1 MTQSPAQARVTSGDE
16 PREPRMGVHFPLA
29 GFEQR
34 IAADPDVL
42 GMLYTGSLG
51 RGEADRC
58 SDIDIKIWVRD
69 EVLGTPRLLEQYMS
83 WLGELHFVMS
93 FGLFGNG
100 YAGPD
105 WQSIDV
111 GIMGKTDFEAGPYY
125 HRATV
130 VKDTG
135 GWLASIVAASPPP
148 TPELTRESAQKVIE
162 EAIHILGFITMHNIR
177 GSSFHAMANLCEQA
191 GNVYGL
197 LARLRRRE
205 PYDVRFAEQFLRPDE
220 VALLYSAWPAGPGRD
235 AIRGAVRGL
244 WEWTRYV
251 WGEAEQTLGCSLGIP
266 LDAEAMMAAL
276 ERPYAWDQA

>member
-1 MTQSPAQARVTSGDE
+1 MTQPPAQARVTSGDE
-16 PREPRMGVHFPLA
+16 PRMGVHFPLA
-29 GFEQR
+29 DFEQR
-34 IAADPDVL
+34 IMADPDVL

-69 EVLGTPRLLEQYMS
+69 EVLGTPQLLEHYMS

-93 FGLFGNG
+93 FGLWGNG

-111 GIMGKTDFEAGPYY
+111 GIMGKADFGSSPYY

-135 GWLASIVAASPPP
+135 GWLASIVAESPPP
-148 TPELTRESAQKVIE
+148 TPALTRESAQKVIE
-162 EAIHILGFITMHNIR
+162 EVIHILGFITMHNIR
-177 GSSFHAMANLCEQA
+177 GSSFHALANLCEQV

-197 LARLRRRE
+197 LAQLRGRE

-220 VALLYSAWPAGPGRD
+220 VTLLYLAWPAGPERD
-235 AIRGAVRGL
+235 ALRAAVRGL
-244 WEWTRYV
+244 WNWTRYV
-251 WGEAEQTLGCSLGIP
+251 WDEAEQTLGGSLGSP
-266 LDAEAMMAAL
+266 LDAEAMLAAL